1 MVSFPNAKINVG
13 LNIISKRADGF
24 HNLETVFFA
33 IGVKDVVEIIEAD
46 SSVKDVAFSSTGKSI
61 NVQEHDNLCVKAYYL
76 LKKDFAQITP
86 LKIHLHKNIP
96 MGAGLGGGSA
106 DASAILQLL
115 NQKFQLYISTD
126 KLLEYALQLGSD
138 CPFFILNKPC
148 FASGRGEILQEI
160 NVDLSPYKI
169 IIVHPGIH
177 VNTGDAFA
185 QLDSNN
191 FSPAGEL
198 MLQIKQDISLW
209 KNSIKNDFEISVFK
223 KHSAIKDIK
232 EKLYSEGAI
241 YSAMSGSGSAVFGIF
256 TKEINTTNIKFPSH
270 YFCQMV

>member
-24 HNLETVFFA
+24 HNLETVFFP
-33 IGVKDVVEIIEAD
+33 IGVKDAVEIIERNVP
-46 SSVKDVAFSSTGKSI
+46 SEVVTFSSTGKSI
-61 NVQEHDNLCVKAYYL
+61 NVQDDDNLCVKAYYL
-76 LKKDFAQITP
+76 LKKDFAQIPP

-106 DASAILQLL
+106 DASAILLLL
-115 NQKFQLYISTD
+115 NQKFQLNISTD
-126 KLLEYALQLGSD
+126 KLLEYASQLGSD

-148 FASGRGEILQEI
+148 FATGRGEILQEI
-160 NVDLSPYKI
+160 NLDLSAYKI
-169 IIVHPGIH
+169 MVVHPGIH
-177 VNTGDAFA
+177 VDTGDAFA

-191 FSPAGEL
+191 FSQAGEL
-198 MLQIKQDISLW
+198 IIQIKQDISLW
-209 KNSIKNDFEISVFK
+209 KNTIKNDFETSVFK

-232 EKLYSEGAI
+232 EKLYSEAAI

-256 TKEINTTNIKFPSH
+256 KKETNMTNIKFPSH